1 MLTFDICNFINF
13 IFHWI
18 NPASSILSFMKLM
31 YFFFFIG
38 SNHISKTIDKYIISV
53 LFNNDNVKTIN
64 VKTNDVCKKL
74 NDKYIICML
83 FNNEK
88 VKTINVKTNDVCKI
102 KWKEIENSRFFVTT
116 LLSDK
121 IQVKI
126 K

>member
-18 NPASSILSFMKLM
+18 NTLSSILSFMKLM
-31 YFFFFIG
+31 NFFSSLDQIIFPQ
-38 SNHISKTIDKYIISV
+38 TIDKYIIS
-53 LFNNDNVKTIN
+53 
-64 VKTNDVCKKL
+64 
-74 NDKYIICML
+74 ML